1 MAKLPSYFGNFPFP
15 PAEKKPLHL
24 TVDRFKMFIY
34 TGNKP
39 YSSDL
44 NYLLAS
50 TDKMTTGIYQLAP
63 GSNFD
68 PADIHA
74 GDEVYFVLEGE
85 VHLLNPE
92 TGRTEQL
99 STGDSVLIPKGV
111 PHRGY
116 NFSDKAAVIL
126 FCIAPRIWDENGPP
140 MGYAGATT
148 LYKSKERGAQ

>member
-1 MAKLPSYFGNFPFP
+1 MAKLPSYFGNFPHP
-15 PAEKKPLHL
+15 PNEKRAFHL
-24 TVDRFKMFIY
+24 TTDRFKMFIY

-74 GDEVYFVLEGE
+74 GDEVYYVLEGV

-92 TGRTEQL
+92 TGQTERL
-99 STGDSVLIPKGV
+99 GPGDSILIPKGV

-116 NFSDKAAVIL
+116 NFADQAAVIL
-126 FCIAPRIWDENGPP
+126 FCIAPRIWDEKGPP
-140 MGYAGATT
+140 TGYAGPTR
-148 LYKSKERGAQ
+148 LFKSEGRAS

>member
-1 MAKLPSYFGNFPFP
+1 MPTIPAYFGNFPFS
-15 PAEKKPLHL
+15 PAEKKPFHV
-24 TVDRFKMFIY
+24 TADRMKMFIY

-50 TDKMTTGIYQLAP
+50 TDLVTTGIYQLAP

-74 GDEVYFVLEGE
+74 GDEVYYVLEGT

-92 TGRTEQL
+92 TGQTV
-99 STGDSVLIPKGV
+99 TMGKGDSVLIPKGT

-116 NFSDKAAVIL
+116 NFTDKAAVIM
-126 FCIAPRIWDENGPP
+126 FCIAPRIWDESGPP
-140 MGYAGATT
+140 TGYAGATR
-148 LYKSKERGAQ
+148 LFKSERRGS